1 MIWPAKVSRSTMAAQ
16 RPGSVKVLVQPEKGS
31 LEAIVIAECSGD
43 LVVISPYLG
52 QTAFDRAIA
61 DFAKR
66 YAVQNQRDYLAL
78 PQAIDSGRLA
88 AEQGV

>member
-1 MIWPAKVSRSTMAAQ
+1 MAAQ

-43 LVVISPYLG
+43 LVAISAYLVG
-52 QTAFDRAIA
+52 QAAFDRVIA

>member
-1 MIWPAKVSRSTMAAQ
+1 MAAQ
-16 RPGSVKVLVQPEKGS
+16 RPGSVKVLIQPEKGS
-31 LEAIVIAECSGD
+31 LEAIVIAECTGD
-43 LVVISPYLG
+43 LVAISAYLG